1 MLIVGVL
8 LVTVLLR
15 FAIVAAVVYL
25 LLPRSTRCPHCDA
38 EMVPIRNRFVDRV
51 LRKIERRWC
60 MECGWNGVIRKV
72 RPTPA
77 PTDTRRQVPRP
88 TPR

>member
-8 LVTVLLR
+8 LATVVLR
-15 FAIVAAVVYL
+15 FAIILAVVYL
-25 LLPRSTRCPHCDA
+25 LLSKTTRCPHCHA
-38 EMVPIRNRFVDRV
+38 EMVPIKNQFVDRV

-60 MECGWNGVIRKV
+60 MECGWNGVIR
-72 RPTPA
+72 RPA
-77 PTDTRRQVPRP
+77 PTPRETRRPVPRP